1 MMKRK
6 SIFDME
12 AMMVPVKDALQKWHT
27 EEKSQAISTE
37 LEKRVIRYLKNKE
50 YINRTSQERRFYI
63 DLDED
68 LRFYGDVQFLLVQ
81 VGKYNV
87 FQAIGWK
94 MNLKI
99 YGEELKY
106 NKWKDSDH
114 SPKVLVYWDDKSQ
127 KVDVTLN
134 ESATTATN

>member
-1 MMKRK
+1 MMRK
-6 SIFDME
+6 ENIFDME
-12 AMMVPVKDALQKWHT
+12 AMMVPVKEALKKWHT

-37 LEKRVIRYLKNKE
+37 LEKKVIRCLKNKE
-50 YINRTSQERRFYI
+50 YINRTSQERRFYV
-63 DLDED
+63 DLDEE

-94 MNLKI
+94 INLKI
-99 YGEELKY
+99 YEEEIKY
-106 NKWKDSDH
+106 KKWKDSEY
-114 SPKVLVYWDDKSQ
+114 SPKVLVYWNGESK

-134 ESATTATN
+134 ESAKN

>member
-1 MMKRK
+1 
-6 SIFDME
+6 
-12 AMMVPVKDALQKWHT
+12 MVPVKDALQKWHT

-106 NKWKDSDH
+106 NKWKDSDY